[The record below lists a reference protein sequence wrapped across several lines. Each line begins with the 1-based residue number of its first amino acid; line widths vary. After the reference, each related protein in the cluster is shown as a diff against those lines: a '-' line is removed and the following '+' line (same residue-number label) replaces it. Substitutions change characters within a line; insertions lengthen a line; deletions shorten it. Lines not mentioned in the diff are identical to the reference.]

1 MHRATDNRSLSWF
14 LSHRSQAWWVMSKAA
29 RIEQFLKH
37 DLWVMDLD
45 SLHGLQ
51 RIGVQILRLVLAAA
65 TEFSNRLLD
74 ARAAGLV
81 YTTLLSLVPFLAV
94 TFSVLK
100 AFDVH
105 QMIEP
110 VLAQALEP
118 LGPKGQEITA
128 QVIEFVS
135 NIKVGVLGVVGIAGL
150 LYTTYSLIDKIE
162 ATLNAIWRVRQGR
175 SWGRKFTDYL
185 SVVLVGPVLVMTA
198 FGLLASVQSNTL
210 VQRILELQPF
220 GYVAVWAAQFMPFVL
235 LCGLFTFV
243 YKFVPNTNVRF
254 TSALVGGVTAAILWG
269 LAGEAFAAFVVE
281 SSKYSAIY
289 SGFAILILFLLWLY
303 IGWVIILVGAQVA
316 FFHQYPAAY
325 RTQFLWGHVTHAFR
339 ERLVL
344 LVLMHITRRYLQ
356 GAPPLQLPELATEI
370 DMPVSVVDE
379 QVDELIRHGILCRMM
394 DPEGI
399 GLVKPP
405 ELIPVTDVLQALRQR
420 EPAGP
425 GLRHEPGSEVDRLLD
440 CRDRAVQEAL
450 AGITLRSL
458 VLGSDQQ
465 SAAQI
470 RA

>member
-1 MHRATDNRSLSWF
+1 MG
-14 LSHRSQAWWVMSKAA
+14 KIA

-37 DLWVMDLD
+37 DLWVIDVD

-51 RIGVQILRLVLAAA
+51 RVGVQLLRLVWAAA

-81 YTTLLSLVPFLAV
+81 YTTLLSFVPFLAV

-100 AFDVH
+100 SFGVH

-110 VLAQALEP
+110 VLKQVLEP
-118 LGPKGQEITA
+118 LGPKGTEITN
-128 QVIEFVS
+128 QVIGFV
-135 NIKVGVLGVVGIAGL
+135 NNVEVGVLGVVGIAGL

-162 ATLNAIWRVRQGR
+162 TTFNAIWRVRQGR

-185 SVVLVGPVLVMTA
+185 SVVLVGPVLVVTA
-198 FGLLASVQSNTL
+198 FGLLASVQSNAL
-210 VQRILELQPF
+210 VQRVLGLQPF

-235 LCGLFTFV
+235 LCGLFTFL
-243 YKFVPNTNVRF
+243 YKFVPNTYVRL
-254 TSALVGGVTAAILWG
+254 TSALIGGVTAAVLWAI
-269 LAGEAFAAFVVE
+269 AGEAFAAFVAA
-281 SSKYSAIY
+281 SSNYSAIY

-325 RTQFLWGHVTHAFR
+325 LTQFLWADRSYAFR

-344 LVLMHITRRYLQ
+344 VLLVDITRRYLQ
-356 GAPPLQLPELATEI
+356 GEPPSRPSELACELDI
-370 DMPVSVVDE
+370 PVSVVEE
-379 QVDELIRHGILCRMM
+379 QVDDLVRYGILCRMVQ
-394 DPEGI
+394 PEGV

-405 ELIPVTDVLQALRQR
+405 ELIPVAELLEAIRDGVPIGR
-420 EPAGP
+420 
-425 GLRHEPGSEVDRLLD
+425 GLRSEVSEEVDRVLER
-440 CRDRAVQEAL
+440 RDRALKEAL

-458 VLGSDQQ
+458 VQESHQK

>member
-1 MHRATDNRSLSWF
+1 MQRATENRSLRGSY
-14 LSHRSQAWWVMSKAA
+14 RIVQKTWWGMSKAA

-45 SLHGLQ
+45 SLPGLQ
-51 RIGVQILRLVLAAA
+51 RIGVQIVRLVWAAA
-65 TEFSNRLLD
+65 MEFSNRLLD

-118 LGPKGQEITA
+118 LGPKGQDITA

-198 FGLLASVQSNTL
+198 FGLLASVQSYTL
-210 VQRILELQPF
+210 VQRLLELQPF

-235 LCGLFTFV
+235 LSGLFTFL
-243 YKFVPNTNVRF
+243 YKFVPNTTVRF
-254 TSALVGGVTAAILWG
+254 TSALVGGITAAILWG
-269 LAGEAFAAFVVE
+269 LAGEAFAAFVVA
-281 SSKYSAIY
+281 SANYSAIY

-325 RTQFLWGHVTHAFR
+325 RTQFIWAHGTHAFR

-344 LVLMHITRRYLQ
+344 LLLMHVTRRYLE
-356 GAPPLQLPELATEI
+356 GLPPAQPSELASEVNV
-370 DMPVSVVDE
+370 PVSILE
-379 QVDELIRHGILCRMM
+379 ERINELIEHGMLCRMER
-394 DPEGI
+394 PEGI
-399 GLVKPP
+399 GLVKAP
-405 ELIPVTDVLQALRQR
+405 ELIPITEILEVIGGKGPIGVELRSESR
-420 EPAGP
+420 A
-425 GLRHEPGSEVDRLLD
+425 EVDRLLSR
-440 CRDRAVQEAL
+440 RDRAVQEAL
-450 AGITLRSL
+450 DGITLRSL
-458 VLGSDQQ
+458 ALESNQP
-465 SAAQI
+465 SATQI

>member
-1 MHRATDNRSLSWF
+1 MG
-14 LSHRSQAWWVMSKAA
+14 KIA

-37 DLWVMDLD
+37 DLWVIDVD

-51 RIGVQILRLVLAAA
+51 RVGVQLLRLVWAAA

-81 YTTLLSLVPFLAV
+81 YTTLLSFVPFLAV

-100 AFDVH
+100 SFGVH

-110 VLAQALEP
+110 VLKQVLEP
-118 LGPKGQEITA
+118 LGPKGTEITN
-128 QVIEFVS
+128 QVIGFV
-135 NIKVGVLGVVGIAGL
+135 NNVEVGVLGVVGIAGL

-162 ATLNAIWRVRQGR
+162 TTFNAIWRVRQGR

-185 SVVLVGPVLVMTA
+185 SVVLVGPVLVVTA
-198 FGLLASVQSNTL
+198 FGLLASVQSNAL
-210 VQRILELQPF
+210 VQRVLGVQPF
-220 GYVAVWAAQFMPFVL
+220 GYVAVWAAYFMPFVL
-235 LCGLFTFV
+235 LSGLFTFL
-243 YKFVPNTNVRF
+243 YKFVPNTYVRF
-254 TSALVGGVTAAILWG
+254 TSALVGGVTAAVLWAI
-269 LAGEAFAAFVVE
+269 AGEAFAAFVAA
-281 SSKYSAIY
+281 SSNYSAIY

-316 FFHQYPAAY
+316 FFYQYPAAY
-325 RTQFLWGHVTHAFR
+325 LTQFLWADRSYAFR

-344 LVLMHITRRYLQ
+344 VLLVDITRRYLQ
-356 GAPPLQLPELATEI
+356 GEPPSRPSELACELDI
-370 DMPVSVVDE
+370 PVSVVEE
-379 QVDELIRHGILCRMM
+379 QVDDLVRYGILCRMVQ
-394 DPEGI
+394 PEGV

-405 ELIPVTDVLQALRQR
+405 ELIPVAEVLEAIRDGVPIGR
-420 EPAGP
+420 
-425 GLRHEPGSEVDRLLD
+425 GLRSEVSDEVDRVLER
-440 CRDRAVQEAL
+440 RDRAVKEAL

-458 VLGSDQQ
+458 AQGPHHK

>member
-1 MHRATDNRSLSWF
+1 MTLPRRLNIGS
-14 LSHRSQAWWVMSKAA
+14 VMSKAA

-37 DLWVMDLD
+37 DLWVMDVE
-45 SLHGLQ
+45 SLPGLQ
-51 RIGVQILRLVLAAA
+51 RIGVQILRLIWAAA
-65 TEFSNRLLD
+65 TEFSARLLD

-118 LGPKGQEITA
+118 LGSKGEEITA
-128 QVIEFVS
+128 QVIEFVT

-162 ATLNAIWRVRQGR
+162 TTLNAIWRVRQGR

-198 FGLLASVQSNTL
+198 FGLLASVQSNAL
-210 VQRILELQPF
+210 VQRILEMQPF
-220 GYVAVWAAQFMPFVL
+220 GYVAVWAAQFMPFVIL
-235 LCGLFTFV
+235 SGLFSFI
-243 YKFVPNTNVRF
+243 YKFVPNTTVRI
-254 TSALVGGVTAAILWG
+254 TSALVGGVAAAILWG

-303 IGWVIILVGAQVA
+303 VGWVIILVGAQVS
-316 FFHQYPAAY
+316 FFHQYPSAY
-325 RTQFLWGHVTHAFR
+325 RTHFLWAHGTYAFR

-344 LVLMHITRRYLQ
+344 LLLMHIARRYLE
-356 GAPPLQLPELATEI
+356 GLPPAQPPELASEVGV
-370 DMPVSVVDE
+370 PVSIVEERVN
-379 QVDELIRHGILCRMM
+379 ELIEHGMLGRMEK
-394 DPEGI
+394 PEGV
-399 GLVKPP
+399 GLVKAP
-405 ELIPVTDVLQALRQR
+405 ELIQVTEILEVIRGTGPMGAELRSESR
-420 EPAGP
+420 A
-425 GLRHEPGSEVDRLLD
+425 EVDHLLD
-440 CRDRAVQEAL
+440 NRDRAVQEAL

-458 VLGSDQQ
+458 VQEANKLRFPNTTTAVQR
-465 SAAQI
+465 AAP
-470 RA
+470 

>member
-1 MHRATDNRSLSWF
+1 MG
-14 LSHRSQAWWVMSKAA
+14 KIA

-37 DLWVMDLD
+37 DLWVIDVD

-51 RIGVQILRLVLAAA
+51 RVGVQLLRLVWAAA

-81 YTTLLSLVPFLAV
+81 YTTLLSFVPFLAV

-100 AFDVH
+100 SFGVH

-110 VLAQALEP
+110 VLKQVLEP
-118 LGPKGQEITA
+118 LGPKGTEITN
-128 QVIEFVS
+128 QVIGFV
-135 NIKVGVLGVVGIAGL
+135 NNVEVGVLGVVGIAGL

-162 ATLNAIWRVRQGR
+162 TTFNAIWRVRQGR

-185 SVVLVGPVLVMTA
+185 SVVLVGPVLVVTA
-198 FGLLASVQSNTL
+198 FGLLASVQSNAL
-210 VQRILELQPF
+210 VQRVLGLQPF

-235 LCGLFTFV
+235 LCGLFTFL
-243 YKFVPNTNVRF
+243 YKFVPNTYVRL
-254 TSALVGGVTAAILWG
+254 TSALIGGVTAAVLWAI
-269 LAGEAFAAFVVE
+269 AGEAFAAFVAA
-281 SSKYSAIY
+281 SSNYSAIY

-325 RTQFLWGHVTHAFR
+325 LTQFLWADRSYAFR

-344 LVLMHITRRYLQ
+344 VLLVDITRRYLQ
-356 GAPPLQLPELATEI
+356 GEPPSRPSELACELDI
-370 DMPVSVVDE
+370 PVSVVEE
-379 QVDELIRHGILCRMM
+379 QVDDLVRYGILCRMVQ
-394 DPEGI
+394 PEGV

-405 ELIPVTDVLQALRQR
+405 ELIPVAELLEAIRDGVPIGR
-420 EPAGP
+420 
-425 GLRHEPGSEVDRLLD
+425 GLRSEVSEEVDRVLER
-440 CRDRAVQEAL
+440 RDRAVKEAL

-458 VLGSDQQ
+458 AQGPHQK

>member
-1 MHRATDNRSLSWF
+1 VAFVALFKT
-14 LSHRSQAWWVMSKAA
+14 WWVMSKAA

-37 DLWVMDLD
+37 DLWIMDLD

-51 RIGVQILRLVLAAA
+51 RIGVQILRLIWAAA

-118 LGPKGQEITA
+118 LGSKGQDITA

-135 NIKVGVLGVVGIAGL
+135 NIKVGVLGVLGIAGL

-198 FGLLASVQSNTL
+198 FGLLASVQSTTL

-220 GYVAVWAAQFMPFVL
+220 GYVAVLAAQFMPFVL
-235 LCGLFTFV
+235 LSGLFTFL
-243 YKFVPNTNVRF
+243 YKFVPNTTVRV

-269 LAGEAFAAFVVE
+269 LAGGAFAAFVVA
-281 SSKYSAIY
+281 SANYSAIY

-325 RTQFLWGHVTHAFR
+325 RTQFLWAHNTYAFR
-339 ERLVL
+339 ERLALVL
-344 LVLMHITRRYLQ
+344 LLQITRRYLQ
-356 GAPPLQLPELATEI
+356 GAPPSRPSDLACEI
-370 DMPVSVVDE
+370 DVPVSLVEE
-379 QVDELIRHGILCRMM
+379 QVDDLVRYGVLCQIVQ
-394 DPEGI
+394 PEGI

-405 ELIPVTDVLQALRQR
+405 ELILVAEVLETIRQR
-420 EPAGP
+420 VPIGT
-425 GLRHEPGSEVDRLLD
+425 GLRRDASDEADRVLER
-440 CRDRAVQEAL
+440 RDRAVKEAL
-450 AGITLRSL
+450 TGITLRSL
-458 VLGSDQQ
+458 VQEPHQ
-465 SAAQI
+465 KSAAQI

>member
-1 MHRATDNRSLSWF
+1 MG
-14 LSHRSQAWWVMSKAA
+14 KIA

-37 DLWVMDLD
+37 DLWVMDVD

-51 RIGVQILRLVLAAA
+51 RVGVQILRLVWAAA

-81 YTTLLSLVPFLAV
+81 YTTLLSFVPFLAV

-100 AFDVH
+100 AFGVH

-110 VLAQALEP
+110 VLKQVLEP
-118 LGPKGQEITA
+118 LGPKGVEITN
-128 QVIEFVS
+128 QVIGFV
-135 NIKVGVLGVVGIAGL
+135 NNVEVGVLGIVGIGGL

-162 ATLNAIWRVRQGR
+162 TTFNAIWRVRQGR

-198 FGLLASVQSNTL
+198 FGLLASVQSNAL
-210 VQRILELQPF
+210 VQRVLELQPF
-220 GYVAVWAAQFMPFVL
+220 GYVAVWAAYFMPFVL
-235 LCGLFTFV
+235 LSGLFTFL
-243 YKFVPNTNVRF
+243 YKFVPNTYVRF
-254 TSALVGGVTAAILWG
+254 TSALVGGVTAAVLWWI
-269 LAGEAFAAFVVE
+269 AGEAFAAFVTA
-281 SSKYSAIY
+281 SANYSAIY

-325 RTQFLWGHVTHAFR
+325 LTQFLWADRSYAFR
-339 ERLVL
+339 ERLALVL
-344 LVLMHITRRYLQ
+344 LVDITRRYLQ
-356 GAPPLQLPELATEI
+356 GKPPSQPSELACEL
-370 DMPVSVVDE
+370 DVPVSVVEE
-379 QVDELIRHGILCRMM
+379 QVDDLVRYGILCRMVQ
-394 DPEGI
+394 PEGV

-405 ELIPVTDVLQALRQR
+405 ELIPVAEVLEMIRDGVPIGA
-420 EPAGP
+420 
-425 GLRHEPGSEVDRLLD
+425 GLRSDASDEVDRVLER
-440 CRDRAVQEAL
+440 RDRAVKEAL

-458 VLGSDQQ
+458 AQGSHQK

>member
-1 MHRATDNRSLSWF
+1 MPGASRA
-14 LSHRSQAWWVMSKAA
+14 MGKIA

-37 DLWVMDLD
+37 DLWVIEVD

-51 RIGVQILRLVLAAA
+51 RVGVQLLRLIWAAA

-81 YTTLLSLVPFLAV
+81 YTTLLSFVPFLAV

-100 AFDVH
+100 SFGVH

-110 VLAQALEP
+110 VLKQVLEP
-118 LGPKGQEITA
+118 LGPKGTEITN
-128 QVIEFVS
+128 QVIGFV
-135 NIKVGVLGVVGIAGL
+135 NNVEVGVLGIVGIAGL

-162 ATLNAIWRVRQGR
+162 TTFNAIWRVRQGR

-185 SVVLVGPVLVMTA
+185 SVVLVGPVLVVTA
-198 FGLLASVQSNTL
+198 FGLLASVQSNAL
-210 VQRILELQPF
+210 VQRVLGLQPF
-220 GYVAVWAAQFMPFVL
+220 GYVAVWAAKFMPFVL
-235 LCGLFTFV
+235 LCGLFTFL
-243 YKFVPNTNVRF
+243 YKFVPNIYVRL
-254 TSALVGGVTAAILWG
+254 TSALVGGVTAALLWAI
-269 LAGEAFAAFVVE
+269 AGEAFAAFVAA
-281 SSKYSAIY
+281 SSNYSAIY
-289 SGFAILILFLLWLY
+289 SGFAILVLFLLWLY

-325 RTQFLWGHVTHAFR
+325 LTQFLWADRSYAFR

-344 LVLMHITRRYLQ
+344 VLLVDITRRYLQ
-356 GAPPLQLPELATEI
+356 GEPPSQPSELACEL
-370 DMPVSVVDE
+370 DVPVSVVEE
-379 QVDELIRHGILCRMM
+379 QIDDLVRYGVLCRMVQ
-394 DPEGI
+394 PEGV

-405 ELIPVTDVLQALRQR
+405 ELISVAEVLEAIRDGVPIGRGLRSEVTD
-420 EPAGP
+420 
-425 GLRHEPGSEVDRLLD
+425 EVDRVLER
-440 CRDRAVQEAL
+440 RDRAVKDAL

-458 VLGSDQQ
+458 AQGPHQK